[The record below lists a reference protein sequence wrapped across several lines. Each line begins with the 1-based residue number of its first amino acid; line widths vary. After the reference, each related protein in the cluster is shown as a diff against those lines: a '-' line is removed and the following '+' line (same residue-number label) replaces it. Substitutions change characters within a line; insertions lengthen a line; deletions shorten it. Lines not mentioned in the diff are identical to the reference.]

1 MNILSGLIK
10 GMISGATPIL
20 LAALGGSFTFYAG
33 VFNIAMEGMM
43 LTGAFFA
50 VLGSYYTGSWLVGVL
65 LAILGSLLLALIFI
79 LFAVVLKTDEFV
91 TGIALNLFAVGATTY
106 MLRQIFQ
113 VKGVFT
119 SPAIRPIPAVNIP
132 LVKDI
137 PFLGEL
143 LSGQNLMVYM
153 AVLATAVCYFLI
165 FRTRFGLRLRAAGY
179 NPACLASSGV
189 PTDRM
194 RIYSLLLCGVLCGL
208 AGAFLSL
215 GYVTLF
221 SENMSAGRGWISL
234 AAIILVNGNPL
245 GLALISLLFGL
256 SDGLGLLLQSYQ
268 VPAQFTAMVP
278 YLATLVALFFYARR
292 ERRKKRFEVI

>member
-1 MNILSGLIK
+1 MEILNGLIK

-20 LAALGGSFTFYAG
+20 LAALGGAYTFYAG
-33 VFNIAMEGMM
+33 VFNIAMEGML

-50 VLGSYYTGSWLVGVL
+50 VLGSYYFGSWLAGVL
-65 LAILGSLLLALIFI
+65 LAVAGSLVLALIFI

-119 SPAIRPIPAVNIP
+119 SSAIRPIPAVRIP
-132 LVKDI
+132 LVEDI
-137 PFLGEL
+137 PFLGQI
-143 LSGQNLMVYM
+143 LSGQNLMVYV
-153 AVLATAVCYFLI
+153 AIAATIISGFII

-179 NPACLASSGV
+179 NPACLSSSGV

-194 RIYSLLLCGVLCGL
+194 RAYSLLLCGVLCGL
-208 AGAFLSL
+208 GGAFLSL

-245 GLALISLLFGL
+245 GLALISLIFGM
-256 SDGLGLLLQSYQ
+256 SDGLGLLLQSYR

-278 YLATLVALFFYARR
+278 YLATLVALYFYARR
-292 ERRKKRFEVI
+292 AWRKKRFEAI